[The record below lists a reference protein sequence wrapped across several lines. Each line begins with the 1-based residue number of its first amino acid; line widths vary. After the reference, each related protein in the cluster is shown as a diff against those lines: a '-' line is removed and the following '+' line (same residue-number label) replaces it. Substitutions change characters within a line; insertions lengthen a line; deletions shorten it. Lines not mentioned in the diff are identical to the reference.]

1 MKKAVAILQPYIFVE
16 TGHAPSLQKQKKFLI
31 ATVKGDVHD
40 IGKNIVSVILACNNY
55 EVIDLGVMVPT
66 EEIVKTAIEKK
77 VDIVG
82 LSGLITPSLEEMC
95 RVAEEMDKAGL
106 EIPIIVGGA
115 TTSKLHT
122 AVKIAPHYKGVV
134 AHSKDASTNSYITS
148 QLLNEKTKDNFI
160 ETLQKEYAEL
170 QNKQKVK
177 LTDFEEAKRRKLNLF

>member
-1 MKKAVAILQPYIFVE
+1 LQPYIVE
-16 TGHAPSLQKQKKFLI
+16 THCNASLQKKKFLI

-55 EVIDLGVMVPT
+55 EVIDLGVMTPT
-66 EEIVKTAIEKK
+66 ETIVQTAITEK
-77 VDIVG
+77 VDVVG

-95 RVAEEMDKAGL
+95 RVAEEMNKAGL

-122 AVKIAPHYKGVV
+122 AVKIAPNYKGVV
-134 AHSKDASTNSYITS
+134 VHSKDASINSYIVS
-148 QLLNEKTKDNFI
+148 QLLNEKTKGDFI

-170 QNKQKVK
+170 QNKQKEKVK
-177 LTDFEEAKRRKLNLF
+177 LTNFEEAKSGKLNLF